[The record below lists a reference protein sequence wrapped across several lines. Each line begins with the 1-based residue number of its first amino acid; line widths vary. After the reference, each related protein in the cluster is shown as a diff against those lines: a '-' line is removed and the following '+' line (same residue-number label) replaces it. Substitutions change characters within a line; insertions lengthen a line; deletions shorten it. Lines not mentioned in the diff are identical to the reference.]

1 MKAAT
6 TGGRGTEPP
15 DAYLSKRWL
24 AEHLSEERRD
34 ADLLSEVRE
43 AIFGAQDGVTSI
55 LAVVITV
62 ATATTQQSAVLVAG
76 IAAALAEILSMA
88 AGEDMSSR
96 SQREIF
102 LAQIEKERREVAER
116 PGESEAEVAY
126 MLEQEDLPEA
136 SARRVAA
143 EIARE
148 PNVLLKTMVE
158 KELGITVEEGHSPLQ
173 GALVLAFT
181 FAVASLVP
189 ISPLFFFPVP
199 TALVIAVIFSA
210 IVMFG
215 LGVAKSRLTG
225 RNPIRSG
232 LEIVLLVLA
241 ATAGGWGFGT
251 LLPHALGFA
260 GVGV

>member
-1 MKAAT
+1 MAERAT
-6 TGGRGTEPP
+6 PAR
-15 DAYLSKRWL
+15 DYLSKRWL
-24 AEHLSEERRD
+24 AEHLTEERRS

-55 LAVVITV
+55 LTVVITV
-62 ATATTQQSAVLVAG
+62 ATATSQQYAVLVAG
-76 IAAALAEILSMA
+76 IAAALAEVLSMG
-88 AGEDMSSR
+88 AGEYMSSR

-102 LAQIEKERREVAER
+102 LAQIEKERQEVAER

-126 MLEQEDLPEA
+126 MLEQEGLPEA

-189 ISPLFFFPVP
+189 ISPFFFFPVP

-210 IVMFG
+210 VVMFG

-225 RNPIRSG
+225 RSPVRSG
-232 LEIVLLVLA
+232 LEIVGLVLA
-241 ATAGGWGFGT
+241 ATVGGWIFGT

-260 GVGV
+260 GVGS